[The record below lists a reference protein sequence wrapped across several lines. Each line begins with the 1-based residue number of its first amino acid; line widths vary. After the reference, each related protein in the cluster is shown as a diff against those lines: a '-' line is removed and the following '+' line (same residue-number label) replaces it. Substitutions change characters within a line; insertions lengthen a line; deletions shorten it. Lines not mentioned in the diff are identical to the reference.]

1 MKIILQRNKMCRIPK
16 VVKYFVYFSLFS
28 MQWRS
33 ELLLR
38 VWETIPR
45 NRSIDHC
52 LHHQK
57 NHAIHQHADIIARNH
72 SIYQFAFRFRFS
84 IVDSRFFAVP
94 FTNRWN
100 ILSFVVHT
108 LGLVFFIFH
117 YIFIYC
123 LSRDFP
129 FFLFLFDFFFIFN
142 FDIPIGL
149 FVRFAGWVILLV
161 LLCIKPWEG
170 VRFFICIV

>member
-1 MKIILQRNKMCRIPK
+1 MCRIPK

-28 MQWRS
+28 MQWKS

-38 VWETIPR
+38 VWKSIPR

-84 IVDSRFFAVP
+84 IVDSRLFAVP

-100 ILSFVVHT
+100 IISFVVHT
-108 LGLVFFIFH
+108 LGLVFCIFH
-117 YIFIYC
+117 YICINC
-123 LSRDFP
+123 LSRDI
-129 FFLFLFDFFFIFN
+129 FLTNLFDIFFVFFFRIF
-142 FDIPIGL
+142 F
-149 FVRFAGWVILLV
+149 
-161 LLCIKPWEG
+161 C
-170 VRFFICIV
+170 

>member
-1 MKIILQRNKMCRIPK
+1 MCRIPK

-38 VWETIPR
+38 VWESIPC

-108 LGLVFFIFH
+108 LGLGFLYFPL
-117 YIFIYC
+117 YIH
-123 LSRDFP
+123 LLLVSW
-129 FFLFLFDFFFIFN
+129 FFLFFFLFDFFFIF
-142 FDIPIGL
+142 
-149 FVRFAGWVILLV
+149 
-161 LLCIKPWEG
+161 
-170 VRFFICIV
+170 

>member
-1 MKIILQRNKMCRIPK
+1 MCRIPK

-38 VWETIPR
+38 VWETIPC

-94 FTNRWN
+94 FTNRWS

-123 LSRDFP
+123 LSRDFS
-129 FFLFLFDFFFIFN
+129 FFLFCLIFFFYFLILILQLGYLFDSL
-142 FDIPIGL
+142 DGL
-149 FVRFAGWVILLV
+149 FYWFCYALSLGRGFGFYLYSLV
-161 LLCIKPWEG
+161 EIK
-170 VRFFICIV
+170 IV